1 MYCTLQY
8 ACTNQREESRKLS
21 AWAHSGDSFVEGKK
35 PTCWLNHVCMDKQI
49 VLEYAFH
56 FGTLNWCVFV
66 FFGCKFSLMHSRLG
80 FKADFFFGI
89 CCYTPCWHSC
99 PSLPKMYVGNI
110 KARSPAFPASNTFL
124 VPLMSTQIAPGWV
137 MNIGYNALVL
147 LKNPPFISTR
157 FC

>member
-1 MYCTLQY
+1 MYQSARRIKKTKCVGSQWRLF
-8 ACTNQREESRKLS
+8 CRRKETDVL
-21 AWAHSGDSFVEGKK
+21 AKPCVYELVDCPGIRISFSYTEI
-35 PTCWLNHVCMDKQI
+35 VC
-49 VLEYAFH
+49 VH
-56 FGTLNWCVFV
+56 FFRQ
-66 FFGCKFSLMHSRLG
+66 CKFSLMHSRLG

-89 CCYTPCWHSC
+89 CCYTPCCHSC

-124 VPLMSTQIAPGWV
+124 VPLMLTQIAPGWV
-137 MNIGYNALVL
+137 MNIGYNVLVL